1 MPSMPLYYTL
11 LNSNGEIIFSQITQ
25 DPEYPINEGQRLVVD
40 QIPDHDSLTQY
51 IVRVEP
57 VPEDQDFIEYQI
69 MDIVYSDE
77 QLISNANLKRKDL
90 FLQSDW
96 TQLPDVQ
103 LTVAQ
108 VDAWKVYRQA
118 LRDITDQPGY
128 PGTIIWPT
136 IPE

>member
-11 LNSNGEIIFSQITQ
+11 LNSNGEIILSQITQ
-25 DPEYPINEGQRLVVD
+25 DPEYPISEGQRLVVD

-57 VPEDQDFIEYQI
+57 VPEGQDYIEYQI
-69 MDIVYSDE
+69 KDIVYTDE
-77 QLISNANLKRKDL
+77 QLISSATIKRKDL

-96 TQLPDVQ
+96 TQLSDVQ

>member
-1 MPSMPLYYTL
+1 MPTIPLYYTVVNNAGDIVL
-11 LNSNGEIIFSQITQ
+11 SQAST
-25 DPEYPINEGQRLVVD
+25 DPNFPVSEGQRLVAD
-40 QIPDHDSLTQY
+40 QTPDYDSLTQY
-51 IVRVEP
+51 IVRVNN
-57 VPEDQDFIEYQI
+57 VPEGQDYVEYQI
-69 MDIVYSDE
+69 IDITYTDE
-77 QLISNANLKRKDL
+77 ELIFRALDCRKSL
-90 FLQSDW
+90 LNQSDW

-103 LTVAQ
+103 LTNAQ